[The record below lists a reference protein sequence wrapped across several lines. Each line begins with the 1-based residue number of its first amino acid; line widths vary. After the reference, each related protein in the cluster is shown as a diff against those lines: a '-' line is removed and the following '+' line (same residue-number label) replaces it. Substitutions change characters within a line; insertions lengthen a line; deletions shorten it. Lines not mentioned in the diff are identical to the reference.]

1 MFDVTIIGSGVIG
14 SIIAR
19 ELSRYK
25 LNICVLEADSDVANG
40 TSKANSAIVH
50 AGFDAKPGTLKAKL
64 NAKGNKMFDEL
75 SKELDFPFKRIGS
88 LVLCFDE
95 NDMDNLNGLKEQGQE
110 NGVPDL
116 QILSGDE
123 VKKMEPN
130 LSDNVAAALYA
141 PTGAIVCPYE
151 MTIALAENA
160 ADNGVEFKLDTKV
173 LSLNK
178 YNDRYKIE
186 TTRGSVESRLVINAA
201 GVFADEINNMV
212 SSNKIHIIPRRGQ
225 YCLFDKAVGNM
236 VSKTI
241 FQLPTKMGK
250 GVLVTPTV
258 DGNLL
263 IGPDAEDIDD
273 KNDVTTTSQGLD
285 FVTEKAELSIK
296 QVPVRQ
302 IITSFSGLR
311 AHSISGDFIIGE
323 AEDAEGFIN
332 AAGIES
338 PGLSSAPAIGEMVK
352 NIVVRKLNPAVNE
365 KFNPVRKGIPKFR
378 EMSNAGRKKLI
389 AEDYRYGKII
399 CRCETV
405 TEGEIVNSIRR
416 TLGARTLDGV
426 KKRTR
431 AGMGRCQS
439 GFCAPKV
446 VEILSRELGI
456 SPEEVTKFGKHSNIL
471 VGRDKEDI

>member
-1 MFDVTIIGSGVIG
+1 MFDVVIVGSGVTG

-40 TSKANSAIVH
+40 TSKANSAIIH
-50 AGFDAKPGTLKAKL
+50 AGFDAKAGTLKGKL
-64 NAKGNKMFDEL
+64 NSKGNKMFDKL

-88 LVLCFDE
+88 LVLCFDKNSIYDLYKLKKQGEE
-95 NDMDNLNGLKEQGQE
+95 NEVPNLEILNGNEAKR
-110 NGVPDL
+110 
-116 QILSGDE
+116 
-123 VKKMEPN
+123 MEPN
-130 LSDNVAAALYA
+130 LSDKVFAALYA
-141 PTGAIVCPYE
+141 PTGGIVCPYE

-160 ADNGVEFKLDTKV
+160 ADNGVKFKFGTKV
-173 LSLNK
+173 LSIEKCKNL
-178 YNDRYKIE
+178 YKIN
-186 TTRGSVESRLVINAA
+186 TNKGVFESKLIINAA

-212 SSNKIHIIPRRGQ
+212 SSNKIHIVPRKGQ
-225 YCLFDKAVGNM
+225 YCLFDKIAGNT
-236 VSKTI
+236 VSRTI
-241 FQLPTKMGK
+241 FQLPTEMGK

-263 IGPDAEDIDD
+263 IGPDAENIDD
-273 KNDVTTTSQGLD
+273 KYDVTTTSQGLE
-285 FVTEKAELSIK
+285 FVIEKAGLSIK
-296 QVPVRQ
+296 QVPVGQ

-311 AHSISGDFIIGE
+311 AHSTSGDFIIGE
-323 AEDAEGFIN
+323 AEDAKGFIN

-338 PGLSSAPAIGEMVK
+338 PGLSSAPAIGELIK
-352 NIVVRKLNPAVNE
+352 NIVVEELRPDINE
-365 KFNPVRKGIPKFR
+365 KFNPIRKGIPKFR
-378 EMSNAGRKKLI
+378 EMSNNERRKLI
-389 AEDYRYGKII
+389 ARDYRYGRII

-439 GFCAPKV
+439 GFCTPKV
-446 VEILSRELGI
+446 VEILSRELDI
-456 SPEEVTKFGKHSNIL
+456 SPEEVTKSGKYSNIL
-471 VGRDKEDI
+471 VGKNKEHI

>member
-50 AGFDAKPGTLKAKL
+50 AGFDAKPGTLKGKL
-64 NAKGNKMFDEL
+64 NARGNKMFDEL

-88 LVLCFDE
+88 LVLCFDK
-95 NDMDNLNGLKEQGQE
+95 NDMDNLNALKEQGE
-110 NGVPDL
+110 KNGVPDL

-186 TTRGSVESRLVINAA
+186 TTRGSVESRLIVNAA

-273 KNDVTTTSQGLD
+273 KNNVTTTSRGLD
-285 FVTEKAELSIK
+285 FITEKAGLSIK
-296 QVPVRQ
+296 QVPMKQV
-302 IITSFSGLR
+302 ITSFSGLR
-311 AHSISGDFIIGE
+311 AHSVSGDFIIGE

-352 NIVVRKLNPAVNE
+352 NIVVQKLNPAENE

-378 EMSNAGRKKLI
+378 EMSNDERRKLI

-446 VEILSRELGI
+446 VEILSTELGI
-456 SPEEVTKFGKHSNIL
+456 SPEEVTKFGRHSNIL